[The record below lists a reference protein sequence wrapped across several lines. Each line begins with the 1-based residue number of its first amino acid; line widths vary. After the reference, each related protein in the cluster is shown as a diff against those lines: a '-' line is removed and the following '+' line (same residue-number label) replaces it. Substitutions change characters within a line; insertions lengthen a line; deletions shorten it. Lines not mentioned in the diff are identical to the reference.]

1 MVRVLQEGDSLA
13 PNTSALLERFPTVSR
28 PHTSEHDS
36 STNSDHLDSGT
47 G

>member
-13 PNTSALLERFPTVSR
+13 PNTPVLLERPPTGSGS
-28 PHTSEHDS
+28 HTSEHDS
-36 STNSDHLDSGT
+36 FTNSDHLGSGA